1 MLVSLWPLLLTLSS
15 KTNALELAAESAFEA
30 APVLQ
35 EDELVQ
41 SGELLDTGCN
51 LLDIRRLTINL

>member
-1 MLVSLWPLLLTLSS
+1 MVVSLCPLLLTFSS
-15 KTNALELAAESAFEA
+15 KTNALGLAAESAFEA